1 MADTGIIDAHVHLWD
16 PSRFRMS
23 WLDGNTML
31 DKPYLLD
38 DYDQHTAGIDIR
50 GMVYMQV
57 EVEPSYGLLEAEWV
71 ADLARSEPRLQAI
84 IPWAP
89 LEYGEQARAYLDAL
103 TGISPLIK
111 GVRRLIQSESVEFC
125 LQPRFIHG
133 VQLLADYDLS
143 FDLCVQHRQLA
154 NVISLVRQCPDT
166 RFILDHIGKP
176 AIKEYLLDPWREHI
190 TSLADLPNVMC
201 KMSGMVTEAD
211 MERWTPEDLQPFV
224 DHVVASFGED
234 RILFGGD
241 WPVVVQASSYRR
253 WVDTLAVLTDQFSAG
268 SQRRLW
274 HDNAARFY
282 RLQA

>member
-154 NVISLVRQCPDT
+154 NVISLVRQCPET

-190 TSLADLPNVMC
+190 TSLAVLPNVMC

-211 MERWTPEDLQPFV
+211 MERWTAEDLRPYV